1 MMRLHPEDI
10 QGKELCYLLTVEYLG
25 KPYRFSTIPIDIQDP
40 ATGQLHRYNGGLGD
54 PSIEQQTEIVGFN
67 IDSNTVSLELVFD
80 DVDWIAE
87 WLANRTLEQSPAV
100 LSMVMVSDGKTT
112 FTEQDKVPLFAGKV
126 IDPIIGTP
134 TKPKGN
140 IIFSIEN
147 GLNVTKRKLLANSF
161 EIDPFVFPGLDQR
174 AATLGRMIQY
184 PVGKYVPF
192 VFGALGAWFIR
203 DTSKSY
209 EVVKDAKVTPTY
221 IIDTSGSGASLAITL
236 ILAMGEVDA
245 GRITIYDQDGGY
257 FTDYVRTATNADG
270 ILYSYATYQS
280 GSVLVDNGFV
290 PALDEDQTFWAS
302 WANHGEGS
310 QDPITGQSLNLAGN
324 LCIYI
329 LELTG
334 LQFNRSAWEGL
345 RPVLNRYKFAGYVND
360 PEVIALEW
368 LQDNLIKYLPIE
380 VFNGP
385 AGLEPR
391 LNLYYQSEEVN
402 PSFYITE
409 SGMFDIVTGLQPLS
423 IEPINK
429 VTVKFCYEGQNN
441 HYLSTIVI
449 DPTVSSKD
457 VNPFLAKDPV
467 SDLSYSRFGLRE
479 TVLELPFVWDMN
491 TAYRIAR
498 DVIRI
503 SGLGAYG
510 IEISAF
516 PAFGYLEV
524 GDVIAFTS
532 SQFGL
537 NEHKCQVVSKS
548 WTNGKS
554 RFILHLESNPL
565 VNPRLV

>member
-1 MMRLHPEDI
+1 MRLHPEDI

-87 WLANRTLEQSPAV
+87 WLANRTLEQSPAM

-112 FTEQDKVPLFAGKV
+112 FTEQDKVPLFSGKV

-140 IIFSIEN
+140 IIFAIEN

-174 AATLGRMIQY
+174 AAALGRMIQY

-236 ILAMGEVDA
+236 ILAMGEVEA
-245 GRITIYDQDGGY
+245 SRITIYDQDGGY

-270 ILYSYATYQS
+270 ILYSYARYQS

-310 QDPITGQSLNLAGN
+310 QDPITGQSLNLGGN

-449 DPTVSSKD
+449 DPTVSSKN

-467 SDLSYSRFGLRE
+467 SDLSFSRFGLRE

-548 WTNGKS
+548 WTDGKW